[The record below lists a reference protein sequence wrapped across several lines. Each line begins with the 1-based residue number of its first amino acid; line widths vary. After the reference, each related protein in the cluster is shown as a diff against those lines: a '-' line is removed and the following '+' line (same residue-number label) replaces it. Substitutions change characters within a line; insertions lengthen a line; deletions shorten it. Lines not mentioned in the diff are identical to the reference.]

1 MTTLNRPLVEKL
13 LTEVSTKYEPYGY
26 ISEKI
31 LPTITVKQT
40 AGKIGGYQ
48 MPKTGPD
55 SGYYLHSGDGEYT
68 RITQSPK
75 TLTDY
80 VLQKN
85 ALGAV
90 ITEEDF
96 ANVEDP
102 FEARTDTTEE
112 LTELI
117 WADKE
122 KSLAN
127 FLNDNANYSPS
138 NTSALAGTD
147 QYNDLSNSKPL
158 EDAAVA
164 REAIRSKTGMT
175 PNIAI
180 MSGEVYDYLRANQQL
195 REAFGAKY
203 SLNGR
208 LDAQSLALALDVEE
222 VLIGEA
228 IADFA
233 VEGQPSDIRS
243 IWGKTLIYA
252 VAPRAA
258 RRKQITLGYRVQ
270 KNTPRR
276 ITRVN
281 LQDPVGAEKILM
293 DDWYQ
298 QKIINIDAA
307 YLYTAAIA

>member
-1 MTTLNRPLVEKL
+1 MTTQNRPLVEKL

-55 SGYYLHSGDGEYT
+55 SGYYLHSGDGEYQ
-68 RITQSPK
+68 RVTQTAK
-75 TLTDY
+75 TLTSY
-80 VLQKN
+80 VLEK
-85 ALGAV
+85 AAIGEV

-102 FEARTDTTEE
+102 FEARSDTTEH
-112 LTELI
+112 LTDLI

-127 FLNDNANYSPS
+127 FLNDNTNYSPS
-138 NTSALAGTD
+138 NTSALSGTE
-147 QYNDLSNSKPL
+147 QYSDISNSKPL

-164 REAIRSKTGMT
+164 RKAIRSKTGMT

-180 MSGEVYDYLRANQQL
+180 MSAEVYDYLRVNQQL
-195 REAFGAKY
+195 RDTFGANY
-203 SLNGR
+203 AGNGR
-208 LDAQSLALALDVEE
+208 LDTQALALALDVEE
-222 VLIGEA
+222 VLVGEVS
-228 IADFA
+228 ADFA
-233 VEGQPSDIRS
+233 VEGQPNDIRS
-243 IWGKTLIYA
+243 IWGKTVIYA
-252 VAPRAA
+252 IAPRAA

-307 YLYTAAIA
+307 YLYTDAIA